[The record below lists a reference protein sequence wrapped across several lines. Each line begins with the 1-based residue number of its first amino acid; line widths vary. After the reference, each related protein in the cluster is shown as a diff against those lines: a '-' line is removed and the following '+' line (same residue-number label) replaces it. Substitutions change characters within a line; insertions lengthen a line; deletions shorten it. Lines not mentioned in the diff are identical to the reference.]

1 MFGVIA
7 LKKTEK
13 PDTKPSKTNKKKDR
27 KQQPQNKKRR
37 NNRVLKAKEIIAANH
52 KALKNGDPSE
62 LTELP
67 RWKKN
72 LRIIRKVFFWLV
84 IALLAVLLISFVLI
98 RTNDEMPSMFGYSI
112 QRVTTGSMVPTL
124 QVGDI
129 LLGKS
134 VDSPDQLEEGDI
146 ITYKGGADLGNKK
159 VTHRIVKAP
168 YEIWNGEY
176 YLVTR
181 GDANNVDDEPIP
193 FSCVESKFSS
203 KLEFLNKTYDLFL
216 SPAGLLIFIA
226 ALIMIYFDELLTLAK
241 VLTGNYN
248 PEENEEY
255 REEIERERREEE
267 KRRKE
272 EELRKYKRANWKK
285 FDNTSKKKKKNRKK
299 NKQKNHADRFA
310 DD

>member
-7 LKKTEK
+7 LKNTEK
-13 PDTKPSKTNKKKDR
+13 SNTKPLKTNKKKAA

-37 NNRVLKAKEIIAANH
+37 NNRVFKAKAIIAANRD
-52 KALKNGDPSE
+52 AIKNGDPSK
-62 LTELP
+62 LQELP

-72 LRIIRKVFFWLV
+72 LRIVRKVFFWIV

-98 RTNDEMPSMFGYSI
+98 RTNNEMPSLFGYSI

-124 QVGDI
+124 EIGDI
-129 LLGKS
+129 FVGKA
-134 VDSPDQLEEGDI
+134 VDSPDDLEEGDV
-146 ITYKGGADLGNKK
+146 ITFKGGAEFQNKN

-168 YEIWNGEY
+168 YKDQNDEY

-181 GDANNVDDEPIP
+181 GDANNVDDSPIP
-193 FSCVESKFSS
+193 FSDVKSKYLS
-203 KLEFLNKTYDLFL
+203 KLEFLNKAFELFL

-241 VLTGNYN
+241 VLTGNYD

-255 REEIERERREEE
+255 REEIERERIEEE

-285 FDNTSKKKKKNRKK
+285 YDNTSKRKKKNRKK
-299 NKQKNHADRFA
+299 NKKKERVNRFA